1 MTCFTVSKKNRR
13 TAIEN
18 ISFKS
23 RIKPVTIKE
32 FGSIAGRM
40 GNNNAVKFP
49 WTIADSVKAK
59 DVYTTGV
66 IDCSSCLITD
76 GNEAVLLHLKPDCE
90 ANHAFSNVLGYLRG
104 VMDLKSEYLQA
115 VLLGSKNTK
124 KSQDIYTKFQKL
136 LQQFN
141 IPFSELKNGK
151 TPTSVAYR
159 SETDE
164 VLISNKT
171 IDTMLKKGNSS
182 KNALE
187 SGFEKVSI
195 ADCDEIL

>member
-1 MTCFTVSKKNRR
+1 
-13 TAIEN
+13 
-18 ISFKS
+18 
-23 RIKPVTIKE
+23 
-32 FGSIAGRM
+32 M
-40 GNNNAVKFP
+40 GNSNAVKFP

-76 GNEAVLLHLKPDCE
+76 GSEAVLLHLKPDCE
-90 ANHAFSNVLGYLRG
+90 ANHAFSNVLAYLRG
-104 VMDLKSEYLQA
+104 AIDLKNEYLQA

-136 LQQFN
+136 LQQLN
-141 IPFSELKNGK
+141 IPYSELKNGK

-171 IDTMLKKGNSS
+171 IDTMLKKGNSP

-187 SGFEKVSI
+187 TGFEKVSI